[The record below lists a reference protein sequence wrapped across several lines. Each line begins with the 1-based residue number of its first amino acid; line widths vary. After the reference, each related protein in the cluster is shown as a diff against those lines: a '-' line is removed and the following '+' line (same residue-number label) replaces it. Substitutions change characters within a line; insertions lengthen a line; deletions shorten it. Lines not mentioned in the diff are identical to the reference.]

1 MQPGHMF
8 NKNIGEWGGNH
19 SQHVIHI
26 RWDISYAWCME
37 NAKYCCT
44 RIDVCTSK
52 SVDFWYL
59 VKSILCIIS
68 NNENFYLFNGLAKIK
83 CYDENITSFFLP
95 TQLKIFT
102 YVINAVF

>member
-1 MQPGHMF
+1 M
-8 NKNIGEWGGNH
+8 
-19 SQHVIHI
+19 
-26 RWDISYAWCME
+26 DISYAWCME

-44 RIDVCTSK
+44 WINVCTSK

-59 VKSILCIIS
+59 VKSILYIIS
-68 NNENFYLFNGLAKIK
+68 NNENFYLFNGLAKVK

-102 YVINAVF
+102 YVVNAGF